1 MALFKGDVLIA
12 GTNPSG
18 GGGAG
23 GGHVIQDSTG
33 EEFEQRPTL
42 QFIGADVVDDDTNE
56 ATQVITPSFREI
68 QGDIPDT
75 NLVCLDGIPIGGII
89 PYGAPI
95 DTLAED
101 WLPCLGQAVSRT
113 FYHELFAK
121 YGTTYGTGDGSTTF
135 NLPNYGGRVPV
146 GLDENDTDFDTLGE
160 TLGEKRHILT
170 TQEMPKHKHFNGYK
184 FNDGSGSSWS
194 YRVTHGVKEGNTDGT
209 SDGETGGGQAHNN
222 IQPSIVANY
231 IVKAKTSSHTI
242 TTSNVMTVHNES
254 DENTYSTNY
263 INSKLDGKLL
273 WTNPNP
279 NNAFGA
285 QSITLSSNDYDVLE
299 IYYYDWVDTNS
310 YKDLLCQKT
319 IKGHSTKLQVQLS
332 ANSKGY
338 AGNRRI
344 RYINDTTLQIDD
356 GYRVIDNSTFDNA
369 KANYWN
375 VPVYIVGYKTNL
387 FS

>member
-33 EEFEQRPTL
+33 EEFEQRPAL
-42 QFIGADVVDDDTNE
+42 QFIGADVVDDDVNE

-95 DTLAED
+95 DTLSQD

-113 FYHELFAK
+113 FYHELFVK
-121 YGTTYGTGDGSTTF
+121 YGTTYGSGDGSTTF

-160 TLGEKRHILT
+160 TLGEKKHTLT
-170 TQEMPKHKHFNGYK
+170 ISEIPSHYHDLTVH
-184 FNDGSGSSWS
+184 SG
-194 YRVTHGVKEGNTDGT
+194 GNTAAPIGGVANT
-209 SDGETGGGQAHNN
+209 ANATGNGLLTNSSFRIQNTGGGQSHNN
-222 IQPSIVANY
+222 IQPSVVANY

-263 INSKLDGKLL
+263 INDKFSGIELKDL
-273 WTNPNP
+273 WT
-279 NNAFGA
+279 G
-285 QSITLSSNDYDVLE
+285 TSSLFTQQTISLDLKDYDLILVDFKNYSGSTEHHIE
-299 IYYYDWVDTNS
+299 IAYQRNVWYDCTHTFIYNNS
-310 YKDLLCQKT
+310 YFRGQRSFYFSDTGVYFSSAWNAQ
-319 IKGHSTKLQVQLS
+319 HSTDNNWYLPTKIIGIKLH
-332 ANSKGY
+332 
-338 AGNRRI
+338 
-344 RYINDTTLQIDD
+344 
-356 GYRVIDNSTFDNA
+356 
-369 KANYWN
+369 
-375 VPVYIVGYKTNL
+375 
-387 FS
+387 

>member
-1 MALFKGDVLIA
+1 MALFKGDILIA
-12 GTNPSG
+12 GTNPS

-33 EEFEQRPTL
+33 VEFEQRPAL
-42 QFIGADVVDDDTNE
+42 QFIGADVIDDETNS

-95 DTLAED
+95 NTLSQD

-113 FYHELFAK
+113 FYHELFEK
-121 YGTTYGTGDGSTTF
+121 YGTIYGDGDGSTTF

-146 GLDENDTDFDTLGE
+146 GLAKNDTDFDTLGA
-160 TLGEKRHILT
+160 TLGEKKHTLT
-170 TQEMPKHKHFNGYK
+170 VSEIPSHYHDLSVHSGGNTAAPIAGVANTS
-184 FNDGSGSSWS
+184 NASGSGLLTNSNF
-194 YRVTHGVKEGNTDGT
+194 RIQN
-209 SDGETGGGQAHNN
+209 TGGGQSHNN

-263 INSKLDGKLL
+263 INELVTPDISTDSNGWIKYETPHYTKWYKKGTDSRQMNGNSWGSYGVSSPPVDLVVDSNTFFSGGTMCGDG
-273 WTNPNP
+273 
-279 NNAFGA
+279 AM
-285 QSITLSSNDYDVLE
+285 
-299 IYYYDWVDTNS
+299 
-310 YKDLLCQKT
+310 
-319 IKGHSTKLQVQLS
+319 GHSIGMNSDGRIFLSRYWHYTSTVTLAVLWYAEITKL
-332 ANSKGY
+332 K
-338 AGNRRI
+338 
-344 RYINDTTLQIDD
+344 
-356 GYRVIDNSTFDNA
+356 
-369 KANYWN
+369 
-375 VPVYIVGYKTNL
+375 
-387 FS
+387 

>member
-33 EEFEQRPTL
+33 EEFEQRPAL

-89 PYGAPI
+89 PYGASI
-95 DTLAED
+95 DTLSED

-121 YGTTYGTGDGSTTF
+121 YGTTYGSGDGNTTF
-135 NLPNYGGRVPV
+135 NLPNYGGRIPV
-146 GLDENDTDFDTLGE
+146 GLDENDTSFDTLGE
-160 TLGEKRHILT
+160 TGGEKTHTLT

-184 FNDGSGSSWS
+184 FNDGSGSSWG
-194 YRVTHGVKEGNTDGT
+194 YRVTHGMKEGNTDGT
-209 SDGETGGGQAHNN
+209 SDGETGGGQSHNN
-222 IQPSIVANY
+222 LQPYIVANY

-263 INSKLDGKLL
+263 INDKFSGIKLDLL
-273 WTNPNP
+273 WT
-279 NNAFGA
+279 
-285 QSITLSSNDYDVLE
+285 SSATSFSQQGVALDLKDYDLILVDFKNYNGSNEHHIE
-299 IYYYDWVDTNS
+299 IAYQRSVWYDCTHTFLFSGTYYRGQRSFYFDDTKVYFS
-310 YKDLLCQKT
+310 
-319 IKGHSTKLQVQLS
+319 S
-332 ANSKGY
+332 AL
-338 AGNRRI
+338 
-344 RYINDTTLQIDD
+344 NDQRTT
-356 GYRVIDNSTFDNA
+356 DNA
-369 KANYWN
+369 WYLPTKILG
-375 VPVYIVGYKTNL
+375 VKL
-387 FS
+387 H

>member
-1 MALFKGDVLIA
+1 MALFKGDTLIA

-33 EEFEQRPTL
+33 EEFEQRPAL
-42 QFIGADVVDDDTNE
+42 KFIGADVVDDDVNE

-121 YGTTYGTGDGSTTF
+121 YGTTYGAGDGSTTF
-135 NLPNYGGRVPV
+135 NLPNYGGKVPV

-170 TQEMPKHKHFNGYK
+170 TQEIPKHKHFNGYK

-263 INSKLDGKLL
+263 INDKFSGIKLDLL
-273 WTNPNP
+273 WT
-279 NNAFGA
+279 
-285 QSITLSSNDYDVLE
+285 SSAASFSQQGVALDLKDYDLVLVDFKNYSGSNEHHIE
-299 IYYYDWVDTNS
+299 IAYQRSVWYDCTHNFLYSGTYYRGQRSFYFDDTKVYFS
-310 YKDLLCQKT
+310 
-319 IKGHSTKLQVQLS
+319 S
-332 ANSKGY
+332 AM
-338 AGNRRI
+338 
-344 RYINDTTLQIDD
+344 NDQRTT
-356 GYRVIDNSTFDNA
+356 DNA
-369 KANYWN
+369 WYLPTKILG
-375 VPVYIVGYKTNL
+375 VKL
-387 FS
+387 H

>member
-1 MALFKGDVLIA
+1 MALFKGDILIA

-18 GGGAG
+18 GGGVG

-33 EEFEQRPTL
+33 EEFEQRPAL
-42 QFIGADVVDDDTNE
+42 QFIGADVVDDDVNE

-75 NLVCLDGIPIGGII
+75 NLICLDGIPIGGII

-121 YGTTYGTGDGSTTF
+121 FGTIYGSGDGSTTF

-160 TLGEKRHILT
+160 TLGEKRHTLT

-194 YRVTHGVKEGNTDGT
+194 YRVTHGVKDGNTDGT
-209 SDGETGGGQAHNN
+209 SDGETGGGQSHNN

-254 DENTYSTNY
+254 DVNTYSTNY
-263 INSKLDGKLL
+263 INDKFSGIELKEL
-273 WTNPNP
+273 WTGT
-279 NNAFGA
+279 ASSFAA
-285 QSITLSSNDYDVLE
+285 QTISLDLKDYDLVLVDFKNYSGSNEHHIE
-299 IYYYDWVDTNS
+299 IAYQRNIWYDCTHTFIYSNAYYRGQRSFHFSDTGVYFSSAWN
-310 YKDLLCQKT
+310 DQ
-319 IKGHSTKLQVQLS
+319 HSTDNNWYLPSKIIGIKLH
-332 ANSKGY
+332 
-338 AGNRRI
+338 
-344 RYINDTTLQIDD
+344 
-356 GYRVIDNSTFDNA
+356 
-369 KANYWN
+369 
-375 VPVYIVGYKTNL
+375 
-387 FS
+387 

>member
-33 EEFEQRPTL
+33 EEFEQRPAL

-89 PYGAPI
+89 PYGASI
-95 DTLAED
+95 DTLSED

-113 FYHELFAK
+113 FYHELFDK
-121 YGTTYGTGDGSTTF
+121 YGTTYGAGDGSTTF
-135 NLPNYGGRVPV
+135 NVPNYGGRIPV
-146 GLDENDTDFDTLGE
+146 GLDENDTSFDTLGE
-160 TLGEKRHILT
+160 IGGSKDMQSHSHGEYV
-170 TQEMPKHKHFNGYK
+170 N
-184 FNDGSGSSWS
+184 NGSGSRYPYTIANGGGSSMTGNWIS
-194 YRVTHGVKEGNTDGT
+194 NNTVFSNYTGPQVQTSTEGTGT
-209 SDGETGGGQAHNN
+209 SGNL
-222 IQPSIVANY
+222 QPYIVANY

-263 INSKLDGKLL
+263 INDKFSGIQMDIL
-273 WTNPNP
+273 WTRTKGTFAAQTVALDLSDYDITLIEFNTYTGHDIYISKAILTKNVYYGVTDDFYY
-279 NNAFGA
+279 NNTYFRGLRNVKVLNDGVQFGA
-285 QSITLSSNDYDVLE
+285 GQNE
-299 IYYYDWVDTNS
+299 A
-310 YKDLLCQKT
+310 K
-319 IKGHSTKLQVQLS
+319 ST
-332 ANSKGY
+332 
-338 AGNRRI
+338 
-344 RYINDTTLQIDD
+344 
-356 GYRVIDNSTFDNA
+356 DNSWYNPT
-369 KANYWN
+369 K
-375 VPVYIVGYKTNL
+375 IIGIKL
-387 FS
+387 H